1 MRRQPAAIDTKPS
14 RVRLLIADDAA
25 SVRRELRGL
34 LELVPGVQVVG
45 EAASGTEVL
54 EQALRLRP
62 EVILLDLEMPVMDGF
77 EAARRLKSQSPGCRL
92 VSLSVHGSERDKTR
106 AVASGIDVCLVKGD
120 PFDKLIQALT
130 VQTPVS

>member
-1 MRRQPAAIDTKPS
+1 M
-14 RVRLLIADDAA
+14 RLLIADDAA

-45 EAASGTEVL
+45 EAANGAEVL

-77 EAARRLKSQSPGCRL
+77 EAARRLKCQSPDCRL
-92 VSLSVHGSERDKTR
+92 VSLSVHGGERDRAR

-120 PFDKLIQALT
+120 PFDKLIQALNT
-130 VQTPVS
+130 QAPFSRKERS

>member
-1 MRRQPAAIDTKPS
+1 MRRQSSAIDTEPR
-14 RVRLLIADDAA
+14 RVRLLIADDAV
-25 SVRRELRGL
+25 SVRRELRSL

-45 EAASGTEVL
+45 EAANGAEVL

-77 EAARRLKSQSPGCRL
+77 EAARRLKSQAPGCRL

-120 PFDKLIQALT
+120 PFDKLIRALT